1 MLLRGRYNETKMR
14 FTEICLKLLRWGI
27 YISLFVPLIIFSEFI
42 SPFHFGKAVVF
53 RSLVEILVV
62 VYILL
67 LLVGGKKYLPRWTPI
82 VIAFTIFTGIYGL
95 ATLTAVDFKFAF
107 WGTLERMGG
116 FFSFLHFWAWF
127 VILTSIFK
135 SDANN
140 ANKHANDANSCGRIC
155 VPDPDGHRERLRYSC
170 AANDA
175 NNNANDAN
183 GNANYANNSCAADRN
198 WIKLLRISVMV
209 GFLSILFAYG
219 QHFKLGDFFV
229 GWKHESRV
237 IGTIGNPALFA
248 GYLLFVLFLALYL
261 LVHNA
266 NNADRNANDANNNAN
281 DVNNNTNDTN
291 SNTNDTNKK
300 KWWRWFYIAVL
311 VFGVP
316 VLHMTAVR
324 GSIIAF
330 WIGLFVLGFFFIF
343 RPNSNKKLKILVLS
357 GLVLIIILA
366 WTVWVLKD
374 TSFVQNI
381 GWLKRLT
388 DISFKTRTL
397 QTRLWSWESGWQGFK
412 EKPILGWGPENFAL
426 AHAKYF
432 NPGIFAGLGSETIWD
447 RAHNIVLELLTTM
460 GVLGF
465 LSYFAIF
472 GLVVWGLVKKIKS
485 DFVFSAIFL
494 TIIFV
499 YLIHNSFI
507 FDTTANYLLFFLV
520 LGYIN
525 YCNYGRNYVH
535 KFDEKEGYK
544 ISEHRKVLIIILGF
558 ILGFLAILVMYKT
571 NIEPAFVNYTCT
583 RAVIFQRSG
592 RVSEALN
599 KYQEA
604 LSYKT
609 YQGKYETRHRLATF
623 AIQYNENLLY
633 NLKKGID
640 ENMMELAI
648 NEEKKTINEHPF
660 YYVPYLYLARFY
672 MLKIP
677 FYPELGEEAESAVRR
692 ALEFN
697 STNPRVW
704 YELGQIKLIR
714 KDYDGAIKAFK
725 KALELNPEVSQSI
738 WFLGVGYSR
747 AGDYEKALE
756 YMNKA
761 IEKGYGYKNKVKDI
775 AYLLNVYQRLGDHK
789 KIIELCKEA
798 IELYPDNFQFYILL
812 ARTYKEIG
820 DYQNALFY
828 AEKAI
833 EIEPKLEKELEEFI
847 KSLK

>member
-27 YISLFVPLIIFSEFI
+27 YASLFVPLIIFSEFI

-53 RSLVEILVV
+53 RSLVEIMAV

-67 LLVGGKKYLPRWTPI
+67 LLVGGKKYSPRWTPI
-82 VIAFTIFTGIYGL
+82 VITFTIFTGIYGL
-95 ATLTAVDFKFAF
+95 TTLTAVDFNFAF

-116 FFSFLHFWAWF
+116 LFSFLHFWAWF
-127 VILTSIFK
+127 IILVSIVR
-135 SDANN
+135 
-140 ANKHANDANSCGRIC
+140 NKKDWESI
-155 VPDPDGHRERLRYSC
+155 L
-170 AANDA
+170 
-175 NNNANDAN
+175 
-183 GNANYANNSCAADRN
+183 
-198 WIKLLRISVMV
+198 KISVFI

-229 GWKHESRV
+229 GWQHGSRV

-248 GYLLFVLFLALYL
+248 GYLLFVLFLAIYL
-261 LVHNA
+261 LLTQKYTEKPQRA
-266 NNADRNANDANNNAN
+266 QKLEK
-281 DVNNNTNDTN
+281 T
-291 SNTNDTNKK
+291 
-300 KWWRWFYIAVL
+300 FYGLVL

-330 WIGLFVLGFFFIF
+330 WAGLFVLGLFFIF
-343 RPNSNKKLKILVLS
+343 KPNSNKKLKILVLS

-525 YCNYGRNYVH
+525 YRNYGRNYVY

-544 ISEHRKVLIIILGF
+544 ISEYRKVLIIILGF

-775 AYLLNVYQRLGDHK
+775 AYLLNVYQKLGDHK